1 LEIEEHNQEWLCH
14 KGKKKPHPGFEVRFS
29 DGVLDRNF

>member
-1 LEIEEHNQEWLCH
+1 LEIEERRQEWLCH
-14 KGKKKPHPGFEVRFS
+14 KGKKKPHLAFEVRFS